1 MPVDH
6 LVDAG
11 GSNGRCASHK
21 WSMHGKGET
30 TLMSDNDV
38 AWIKGFIETP
48 VLGKTLRRL
57 LAGDKL
63 FARGDPVTEIFHIRS
78 GNFRVNATG
87 PDGTTALHETAG
99 PGGWLA
105 LRALGG
111 HTVHAYTAVAT
122 EPSEVVAFQ
131 LPLFHQMSMDYP
143 CLNRLLV
150 QALAHHMV
158 VQAAAK
164 DDHTFH
170 SAEWRLARALH
181 ERFPADNENVTTL
194 KIDMSMA
201 GMAELIGCSPS
212 TAKRFVQM
220 AERRGMLVRKKKTK
234 ENRTIYLYR
243 EPLREYL
250 CNAYELSK

>member
-1 MPVDH
+1 
-6 LVDAG
+6 
-11 GSNGRCASHK
+11 
-21 WSMHGKGET
+21 
-30 TLMSDNDV
+30 MSDNDV

-57 LAGDKL
+57 LAGEKL
-63 FARGDPVTEIFHIRS
+63 FARGHPVTEIFFIRD

-87 PDGTTALHETAG
+87 PDGTTALHELAG
-99 PGGWLA
+99 PECWLA

-111 HTVHAYTAVAT
+111 HTVHAYTAIAT
-122 EPSEVVAFQ
+122 EPSEVVVFQ
-131 LPLFHQMSMDYP
+131 LPLFHQMTMEYP

-158 VQAAAK
+158 VQGAAK

-170 SAEWRLARALH
+170 RAEWRLTRALH
-181 ERFPADNENVTTL
+181 ERFPAGNKNVTTL
-194 KIDMSMA
+194 TIDMSMA
-201 GMAELIGCSPS
+201 GMAELIGCSHS
-212 TAKRFVQM
+212 TAKRFVRM
-220 AERRGMLVRKKKTK
+220 AERHGMLARKKKTK

-250 CNAYELSK
+250 CNADEMSK